1 MTVEGF
7 CLKDCQRVNS
17 HVTFFYRQP
26 PYRNLT
32 AVQGLNFSV
41 PRQKLRVC
49 ETGSLGKLGE
59 KVPTS
64 SPAPM
69 LLKEP
74 CETGNVYAPDPEK
87 ECFRSH
93 RAHILNS
100 EVVIDCVLNR
110 YSVCGF
116 VMCLRADLLCTGK
129 VFFFLVLF
137 SREGLQKNT
146 KTDRTIL
153 TIPFLLKLNALNYV
167 VR

>member
-17 HVTFFYRQP
+17 DVTFFYRQP
-26 PYRNLT
+26 PFCNLT

-41 PRQKLRVC
+41 PRQKLGVC

-59 KVPTS
+59 KVATS

-87 ECFRSH
+87 ECFRSY
-93 RAHILNS
+93 RALILNS

-116 VMCLRADLLCTGK
+116 VMCLGADLLCTAK
-129 VFFFLVLF
+129 VFVFF
-137 SREGLQKNT
+137 SRGGLQKNT
-146 KTDRTIL
+146 KTDR
-153 TIPFLLKLNALNYV
+153 KS
-167 VR
+167 

>member
-17 HVTFFYRQP
+17 DVTFFYRQP
-26 PYRNLT
+26 PFRNLT

-41 PRQKLRVC
+41 PQQKLRVC

-74 CETGNVYAPDPEK
+74 CETGNVYTPAPEK
-87 ECFRSH
+87 ECFRSYC
-93 RAHILNS
+93 AHILNS

-116 VMCLRADLLCTGK
+116 MMCLRAGLLCTGK
-129 VFFFLVLF
+129 GSLF
-137 SREGLQKNT
+137 CFRGGFAEKCKN
-146 KTDRTIL
+146 R
-153 TIPFLLKLNALNYV
+153 
-167 VR
+167 